1 MQRLLLGTAV
11 DEPHLPIV
19 VQNRPRAVGH
29 RRGEPPAHARTGKAH
44 EAAELPDSGNAGEG
58 LRFPRADGEWS
69 GLRGKPPRPH
79 AGQRCG
85 VRVPQHGNASAGERD
100 PTRRTPRP
108 PPRPGPASR
117 HLGWRGLV
125 WGRPALV
132 DGWSPYLDA
141 SRRKAAVADAHAGVR
156 DDRPEPAGLC
166 SGSRRPITTSS
177 RRRRSQGREPASF
190 GDRYVPMPTS
200 FPSRPA
206 TPRRRP
212 LAYAVA
218 RDQPWL
224 AGPIWLLAGAVAHSR
239 VHTGDHCPSDV
250 VLGFVLGVGTA
261 AMATSR
267 ESGLRGPRLT
277 QARADVAQAR
287 GR

>member
-206 TPRRRP
+206 TPRRR
-212 LAYAVA
+212 
-218 RDQPWL
+218 
-224 AGPIWLLAGAVAHSR
+224 SR
-239 VHTGDHCPSDV
+239 SPTPSP
-250 VLGFVLGVGTA
+250 
-261 AMATSR
+261 ATSR
-267 ESGLRGPRLT
+267 GWPARSGCSRARWPLASSHRRPLSKRRGARLRPRSRNGRDGDIARVRASGPAADESAG
-277 QARADVAQAR
+277 
-287 GR
+287 

>member
-1 MQRLLLGTAV
+1 MPVRACCSWHCRRVARSQGETMACSDVALG
-11 DEPHLPIV
+11 
-19 VQNRPRAVGH
+19 G
-29 RRGEPPAHARTGKAH
+29 
-44 EAAELPDSGNAGEG
+44 
-58 LRFPRADGEWS
+58 WS
-69 GLRGKPPRPH
+69 SPPRPH

-85 VRVPQHGNASAGERD
+85 CVRVSQHGNASAGERD

-141 SRRKAAVADAHAGVR
+141 SRRKAAVVDTHAGVR
-156 DDRPEPAGLC
+156 DERPESAGLC
-166 SGSRRPITTSS
+166 SDSRRPITTSS

-218 RDQPWL
+218 RDQPRL

-239 VHTGDHCPSDV
+239 VHTGVHCPSDV
-250 VLGFVLGVGTA
+250 VLGFVLGAGNGRDGDIARVRISGPA
-261 AMATSR
+261 AD
-267 ESGLRGPRLT
+267 ESAG
-277 QARADVAQAR
+277 
-287 GR
+287 